1 MISYSIACARILNH
15 FGIEAQKLKLQE
27 ECAELIRAIARKDE
41 ENMIEEIADVSLL
54 IDQFRIYNRNIGKIE
69 EIKFAKAERTLKR
82 ISEKRKDNEE

>member
-1 MISYSIACARILNH
+1 MISYATACARILNH
-15 FGIEAQKLKLQE
+15 FGIETQKLKLQE

-69 EIKFAKAERTLKR
+69 EIKNAKAERTLKR
-82 ISEKRKDNEE
+82 ISEERKNNEE